1 MSFMRFRG
9 KSAARVVGVLAASLG
24 GLYAAPLA
32 HADDNQDVDNLLKE
46 IKQDPDGLHEPPPA
60 ADPNPD
66 APDPGDGPESDG
78 GPVTPVPDGSL
89 PPAPAPPP
97 PVAPAPPPPVAPAPP
112 PPVAP
117 APPPPPAAA
126 PVPQGAKP
134 SSPPKP
140 SRPTRSP
147 SSARP
152 PTARRLPSQSRGRG
166 STPPVHARRPAAP
179 TSTRPP
185 PPLGAPVRD
194 VPARAPAASG
204 KATYTIE
211 KGESLWSIARSRLGS
226 KASNAAIAREVD
238 RLWRLNAGSV
248 ASGDPDMLIAGE
260 KLRLK

>member
-97 PVAPAPPPPVAPAPP
+97 PVAPAPPPP
-112 PPVAP
+112 
-117 APPPPPAAA
+117 PAAA

-134 SSPPKP
+134 SPPKP